1 MRRGTGKG
9 ISATCGNALASLIV
23 GLSLVVPATAQEI
36 KVGLSGTFTGPNAT
50 NGIPYRNAA
59 EVFPKTL
66 GGVPVRWILLD
77 DATDPTTAV
86 KNARKFVDE
95 DKVDVILGSTSTITA
110 TAMTDVAVEAKTPQI
125 GLSPMLIPEAKLPWV
140 FNLPHPVPVMVSAII
155 EDMKKNNMKTV
166 AFIGFADGWGDLNWN
181 ALNQV
186 AKKAGITVLSGE
198 RFGRND
204 TSVTAPVLKI
214 LASSPDAVF
223 IGASGTGAVL
233 PHVTLKDQ
241 GYNGRIYHT
250 HGTVTKAFIDAGGKA
265 VEDAR
270 MPTGPVVAAADL
282 PDDNPMKKTSLD
294 FIQKY
299 EGKWG
304 KGSANPIAGYAWDAM
319 LLLDA
324 AATEAVKKAKPGTP
338 EFRTAM
344 RDALQSGKEV
354 VGTNAIYR
362 YTPTDHYGVDERSRV
377 MIMVKDGAFRLAK

>member
-1 MRRGTGKG
+1 MKRYTT
-9 ISATCGNALASLIV
+9 SAIALAAALFAAQPA
-23 GLSLVVPATAQEI
+23 LSQEI
-36 KVGLSGTFTGPNAT
+36 KVGLSGTFTGGNAT

-59 EVFPKTL
+59 EVFPKML

-95 DKVDVILGSTSTITA
+95 DKVDIILGSTSTITA
-110 TAMTDVAVEAKTPQI
+110 TAMSDVAVESKTPQI
-125 GLSPMLIPEAKLPWV
+125 GLSPMQIPEAKLPWV

-155 EDMKKNNMKTV
+155 EDMKKNKMKTV

-186 AKKAGITVLSGE
+186 AKKEGINIVASE
-198 RFGRND
+198 RYNRTD
-204 TSVTAPVLKI
+204 TSVTAPVLK
-214 LASSPDAVF
+214 LMASSPDAVF
-223 IGASGTGAVL
+223 VGASGTAAVL

-282 PDDNPMKKTSLD
+282 ADDNPIKKVSLD

-304 KGSANPIAGYAWDAM
+304 KGSASPIAGYAWDAM
-319 LLLDA
+319 LLVDA
-324 AATEAVKKAKPGTP
+324 AAAEAVKQAKPGTP
-338 EFRTAM
+338 EFRVAL

-362 YTPTDHYGVDERSRV
+362 YTPTDHYGVDERARV